1 MDTNKLPGIVS
12 VIYTYEIADH
22 GTMIFEYG
30 NDELI
35 DGWPMSM
42 LRQEYVYTTE
52 SFRRIQKWIMNNHAE
67 LLL

>member
-1 MDTNKLPGIVS
+1 MDTNKLPRIVS

>member
-1 MDTNKLPGIVS
+1 MDTNESSRTID
-12 VIYTYEIADH
+12 VIYTYEVVDQGA
-22 GTMIFEYG
+22 MVFEYE

-42 LRQEYVYTTE
+42 LKQEYAYTTE
-52 SFRRIQKWIMNNHAE
+52 SFLRIHKWIMNNHAE

>member
-1 MDTNKLPGIVS
+1 